1 MMEPVI
7 IVTIETEK
15 LVTGAADWRG
25 LHICD
30 YMNTG
35 KAAFWDLSGLENRI
49 LSNDESALLFSV
61 SVAAKELGC
70 AVEIID
76 FGQVGLLERRRLR
89 KNGFIPLSIIIK
101 GQTLIGP
108 RTKDEIVTLFYDSC
122 IEESPRI

>member
-49 LSNDESALLFSV
+49 LSMENQLDSGYKTVL
-61 SVAAKELGC
+61 
-70 AVEIID
+70 ID
-76 FGQVGLLERRRLR
+76 
-89 KNGFIPLSIIIK
+89 
-101 GQTLIGP
+101 
-108 RTKDEIVTLFYDSC
+108 
-122 IEESPRI
+122 

>member
-1 MMEPVI
+1 MMKPAIV
-7 IVTIETEK
+7 VTIETEK

-61 SVAAKELGC
+61 SEAAKELGC
-70 AVEIID
+70 GAEIID
-76 FGQVGLLERRRLR
+76 FGQVGMLERRRLR
-89 KNGFIPLSIIIK
+89 KKGLAPLSIAIECQVLTGPLTKEEIISLYHDVCD
-101 GQTLIGP
+101 GLP
-108 RTKDEIVTLFYDSC
+108 PPD
-122 IEESPRI
+122 